1 MQKPES
7 ILNIDH
13 TILDG
18 DDTYEAYVYKYTN
31 TINGRMYIGSR
42 KGLFDG
48 TYWHSS
54 KNKEFLG
61 RRRRD
66 RLPGVAAIR
75 LSDGAFVGMGIPPLG
90 KGLGLVRWQRLR
102 GRARRLVRL

>member
-7 ILNIDH
+7 ILHIDH

-18 DDTYEAYVYKYTN
+18 VDTYEAYVYKYIN

-54 KNKEFLG
+54 KNKEFLRVFSG
-61 RRRRD
+61 SNSV
-66 RLPGVAAIR
+66 LNFLLIKISVTYTFIYF
-75 LSDGAFVGMGIPPLG
+75 LVGASI
-90 KGLGLVRWQRLR
+90 
-102 GRARRLVRL
+102 